1 MIAIIKYS
9 GGNTASVANALE
21 SFGYEYIVTDNP
33 DEILKA
39 NKVIFPGQGRAG
51 STMRSLNRKDLDK
64 TLQQI
69 KQPFLGICLGMQ
81 LLFSFSE
88 EDNTKCLNI
97 IKGKVKRFTEKNL
110 KKPQIGWNNLIQRRK
125 SPLFR
130 NVPDNAYVYFV
141 NSYFVNVDAKLTLA
155 DYKYGNVR
163 PAAMVRKDNFY
174 GVQFHPEKSG
184 KVGRQILKNF
194 LEL

>member
-1 MIAIIKYS
+1 MIVIIKYN

-21 SFGYEYIVTDNP
+21 SFGYKYIITDNP
-33 DEILKA
+33 DKILKA
-39 NKVIFPGQGRAG
+39 DKVIFPGQGRAG
-51 STMRSLNRKDLDK
+51 SAMQSLNSKDLDK

-69 KQPFLGICLGMQ
+69 KQPFLGICLGIQ

-88 EDNTKCLNI
+88 EDDIKCLNI
-97 IKGKVKRFTEKNL
+97 IKGKVKRFTGKNL
-110 KKPQIGWNNLIQRRK
+110 KIPQIGWNNLKQKQK
-125 SPLFR
+125 SPLFK

-141 NSYFVNVDAKLTLA
+141 NSYFVSANTKLTSA
-155 DYKYGNVR
+155 SYKYGNVR
-163 PAAMVRKDNFY
+163 PAAIVQKNNFY

-184 KVGRQILKNF
+184 KAGRQILKNF

>member
-1 MIAIIKYS
+1 MIAIIKYN

-21 SFGYEYIVTDNP
+21 SFGYKYVVTDNP
-33 DEILKA
+33 DKILKA
-39 NKVIFPGQGRAG
+39 DKVIFPGQGRAG
-51 STMRSLNRKDLDK
+51 SAMQSLNSKNLDK

-81 LLFSFSE
+81 LLFPFSE
-88 EDNTKCLNI
+88 EDNTKCLGI
-97 IKGKVKRFTEKNL
+97 IGGRVEKFKGKGIKV
-110 KKPQIGWNNLIQRRK
+110 PQIGWNNLKQRQK
-125 SPLFR
+125 NPLFK
-130 NVPDNAYVYFV
+130 NVPDNACVYFV
-141 NSYFVNVDAKLTLA
+141 NSYFVDTCAKSTLA
-155 DYKYGNVR
+155 NYEYGNVR
-163 PAAMVRKDNFY
+163 PAAIVQKNNFY

>member
-1 MIAIIKYS
+1 MIAIIKYN

-21 SFGYEYIVTDNP
+21 SFGYKYAVTDNP
-33 DEILKA
+33 SKILKA
-39 NKVIFPGQGRAG
+39 DKVIFPGQGRAG
-51 STMRSLNRKDLDK
+51 PTMRSLDSKNLNK

-81 LLFSFSE
+81 LLFQFSE

-97 IKGKVKRFTEKNL
+97 IKGRVKRFTGKNL
-110 KKPQIGWNNLIQRRK
+110 KIPQIGWNNLTQRQE

-130 NVPDNAYVYFV
+130 NVPDDACVYFV
-141 NSYFVNVDAKLTLA
+141 NSYFVDTRTKSTLA
-155 DYKYGNVR
+155 NYEYGNIR
-163 PAAMVRKDNFY
+163 PAAIVQKNNFY

-184 KVGRQILKNF
+184 MVGRQILKNF

>member
-33 DEILKA
+33 DKILKA

-51 STMRSLNRKDLDK
+51 SAMRSLNSKDLNK

-110 KKPQIGWNNLIQRRK
+110 KKPQIGWNNLIQRQK
-125 SPLFR
+125 NPLFKS
-130 NVPDNAYVYFV
+130 VPDNAYVYFV
-141 NSYFVNVDAKLTLA
+141 NSYFVSADAKLTLA